1 MRVLDRGGEIE
12 EKEFHATLNAPRPTA
27 AAAAIHPILPD
38 RGAEKRMPD
47 RSSGDIGKAI

>member
-27 AAAAIHPILPD
+27 AAAIHPTLPD

-47 RSSGDIGKAI
+47 RNSGDIGKAI